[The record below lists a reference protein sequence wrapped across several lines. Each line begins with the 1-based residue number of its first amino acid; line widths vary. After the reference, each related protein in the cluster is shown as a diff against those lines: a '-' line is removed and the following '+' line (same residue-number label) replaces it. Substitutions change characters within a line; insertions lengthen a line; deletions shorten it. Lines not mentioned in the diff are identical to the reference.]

1 MIEGDLRRRFVCPVR
16 GPGGRAPPT
25 DYLKVTRSD
34 REIVTC
40 CGSSG
45 LFSGLEKPGWLSS
58 CHLATV
64 SPNVSVSPTDIAAS
78 APTTV
83 YRRSFAPND
92 VQRTAPCGPLPTM
105 TARL

>member
-1 MIEGDLRRRFVCPVR
+1 MIEGDLRRRFVCPGSGR
-16 GPGGRAPPT
+16 GQSPRRLVSASGAGGQSPPT

-45 LFSGLEKPGWLSS
+45 LFSGLAKPGWLSS

-64 SPNVSVSPTDIAAS
+64 SPNVSVSPTDIPSS
-78 APTTV
+78 ATTTV
-83 YRRSFAPND
+83 YPRSFAPND
-92 VQRTAPCGPLPTM
+92 V
-105 TARL
+105 